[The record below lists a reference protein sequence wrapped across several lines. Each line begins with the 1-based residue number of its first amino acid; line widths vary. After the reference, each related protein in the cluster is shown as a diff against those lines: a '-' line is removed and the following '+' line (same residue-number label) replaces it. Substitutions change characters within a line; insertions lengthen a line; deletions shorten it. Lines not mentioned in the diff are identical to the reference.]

1 MIPDVQG
8 VLTTAL
14 ASISGCAVYRT
25 QAIEGAV
32 APYAVWTI
40 VSAVP
45 ENQISGAPET
55 DNARIQIDTYSKTQS
70 QSRQMCELA
79 QAAVEATAANVIF
92 GPTETRE
99 ADTKLWRWSF
109 DSSWW
114 NNRIGNEV
122 MKVVTAPITLIPTEA
137 GTVNMT
143 PNADISAYSIVPAG
157 SLSAATVTAAD
168 GSCAGQILLLSFV
181 TMHAVGLSI
190 AALTFGGSNFSAA
203 ELTYAGGPSPSLFY
217 LFVWNGSKWVLI
229 HFSA

>member
-8 VLTTAL
+8 VLTAAL
-14 ASISGCAVYRT
+14 TSISGCAVYRT

-32 APYAVWTI
+32 APYVVWTI

-70 QSRQMCELA
+70 QSRQMCDLA
-79 QAAVEATAANVIF
+79 QAAVEDTSANVIF

-99 ADTKLWRWSF
+99 TDTKLWRWSF

-114 NNRIGNEV
+114 NNRIGNDV
-122 MKVVTAPITLIPTEA
+122 MKVVTAPIVLIPTEG
-137 GTVNMT
+137 GTVSMA
-143 PNADISAYSIVPAG
+143 PNADIAAYSIVPAG

-168 GSCAGQILLLSFV
+168 GKCDGQILLLSFV

-190 AALTFGGSNFSAA
+190 SALTFGGSNFSAA
-203 ELTYAGGPSPSLFY
+203 ELAYAGGPSPSLFY